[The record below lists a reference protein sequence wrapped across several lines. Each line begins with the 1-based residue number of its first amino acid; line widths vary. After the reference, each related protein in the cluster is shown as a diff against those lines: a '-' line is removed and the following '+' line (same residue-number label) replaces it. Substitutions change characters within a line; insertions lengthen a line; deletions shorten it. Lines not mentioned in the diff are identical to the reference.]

1 MICVARGSEQAPDDR
16 AQSCRGFCAFSS
28 LAAWPGRMNPPV
40 IAHCVSKPPPSPSS
54 SPPTP
59 RAENLGKAF
68 PQTSFNLGLH
78 TFRVEINPW
87 KSWGKKGVKHSIPSG
102 YSFFFL
108 QTAEKVHFSA
118 PLPIPSLPL
127 LLSSLFPLPRPW
139 SRNAECCPCLPP
151 PPCASPEHP
160 LPEVMEICGA
170 GAVLVLADAGSQD
183 GSWGH
188 LLITRCWSVVGFGT
202 IWSVMG

>member
-1 MICVARGSEQAPDDR
+1 MLSAAP
-16 AQSCRGFCAFSS
+16 AF
-28 LAAWPGRMNPPV
+28 
-40 IAHCVSKPPPSPSS
+40 
-54 SPPTP
+54 
-59 RAENLGKAF
+59 
-68 PQTSFNLGLH
+68 
-78 TFRVEINPW
+78 
-87 KSWGKKGVKHSIPSG
+87 
-102 YSFFFL
+102 
-108 QTAEKVHFSA
+108 
-118 PLPIPSLPL
+118 
-127 LLSSLFPLPRPW
+127 
-139 SRNAECCPCLPP
+139 PP